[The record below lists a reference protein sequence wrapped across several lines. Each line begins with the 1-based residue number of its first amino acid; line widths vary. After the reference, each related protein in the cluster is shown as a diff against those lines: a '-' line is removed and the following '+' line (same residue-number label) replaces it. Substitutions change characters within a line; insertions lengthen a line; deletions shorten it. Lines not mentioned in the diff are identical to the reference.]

1 MNNTNLTPAQIIAS
15 DPFAQDANLDLSG
28 YILPSKT
35 SDEELNQLVDKHG
48 FNQVDFK
55 QSFKAPS
62 VEEMLSNPETR
73 EELAKID
80 PNFHAAYADE
90 QIDAACA
97 EFRRR
102 NPDYLCS
109 EKNLK
114 AITQTMAVK
123 LLGKDF
129 LSDDDAETEL
139 YETGHWTAE
148 HLTNAYRYLLRR
160 GLLEV
165 PKGTFRE
172 LTNAE
177 QTQLIAQIRM
187 GELEEAVVNYV
198 SWSTTGSLD
207 GYNSPSHF
215 LSENPQ
221 LASKAAEFVFI
232 QHRAGTI
239 DLDDFRAFK
248 AARLRGQKILTVDL
262 INRAYDI
269 WKKES
274 KRSFLFPNH
283 TPEPEPQFEAENYA
297 GLTDDEVRD
306 KYQAA
311 LRDAARVSKR
321 R

>member
-1 MNNTNLTPAQIIAS
+1 MTMKNLTREELMAS
-15 DPFAQDANLDLSG
+15 DPFAAGANLDLSG
-28 YILPSKT
+28 YMLPSAT
-35 SDEELNQLVDKHG
+35 PDEQLTELVDKHG
-48 FNQVDFK
+48 FNRVDFQ

-62 VEEMLSNPETR
+62 VEEMLANPETR

-114 AITQTMAVK
+114 AITQMMAVK

-139 YETGHWTAE
+139 YEAGHWTAE
-148 HLTNAYRYLLRR
+148 ALTNSYRYLLRR
-160 GLLEV
+160 GLLDV
-165 PKGTFRE
+165 PAGTYRE

-177 QTQLIAQIRM
+177 QTQLVAQIRM
-187 GELEEAVVNYV
+187 GELEEAVLNYV
-198 SWSTTGSLD
+198 SWATGGLD
-207 GYNSPSHF
+207 GYESPSHF

-221 LASKAAEFVFI
+221 LASKAAAFVFI

-239 DLDDFRAFK
+239 DLEDYKAFK
-248 AARLRGQKILTVDL
+248 AARLRGQKILTFDL
-262 INRAYDI
+262 ISRAYDT
-269 WKKES
+269 WTKARKP
-274 KRSFLFPNH
+274 SFLFPNH
-283 TPEPEPQFEAENYA
+283 TPEPEPQPETDNYA
-297 GLTDDEVRD
+297 GLTDEEVRER
-306 KYQAA
+306 YQAA
-311 LRDAARVSKR
+311 LREAARASR
-321 R
+321 RR